1 MSNAPFQYLQSPASS
16 TETKRERSKSE
27 NSEDN
32 PKEEP
37 TESVEE
43 AKQPSKSPEETVK
56 DSTKSEDSKPPH
68 PLLDQVKNLIGTS
81 KAESQMKID
90 PEGKQLQ
97 IDDLIIIP
105 NNISS
110 TPPEG
115 GSALQNLAK
124 IASRY
129 QNQPKD
135 IIEVSAPKKAKVE
148 EPVKPSPMPP
158 STSASMAPSAASL
171 AALAA
176 MNPMTMTPAQ
186 QQSLFAM
193 LQHPSLFGMPNKTPS
208 TPSKGG
214 QGGTSSAASAA
225 SLYSPFF
232 GDPSKLGP
240 EALKLLQMFDSS
252 LKAAVGGSSQGS
264 SASGVPSSKSGSS
277 PKPRN
282 ASGSSTNT
290 SSSPSTS
297 SSAKDARSKVTRLP
311 MDAKRPPALQ
321 GHSPCAFAQTSN
333 IYTNPFVD
341 LNKAKESSSANSD
354 GALDLTRNAAAPA
367 RQLAPPVPPLMGGGG
382 GGINLRKESSLKAN
396 PMLDLTPRRNEVKVS
411 PFSAEALL
419 SKSSSS
425 SSAAPGHTGSS
436 SSRPPSHHSH
446 HQKVDLGNRMTPS
459 SREPS
464 EKSSKSPW
472 HTPVNTQA
480 RPTQPTKPAIPVSP
494 VVREDKSKP
503 DMSFQAALLGLGGV
517 APPSATS
524 GGGGSAAAAAAAAAA
539 AGLPLPPTSYGS
551 LSAAT
556 NPYLAMAQAAQGLPK
571 TSTAAA
577 QAAAA
582 AAATPSFPASHMMDP
597 TSAYYAALYS
607 QSLYAGMSP
616 YAGMRLPGLPPTPS
630 APPAPPAAPPAG
642 TMPPGMDL
650 LTLHAMMSRGQTP
663 SSANPFAG
671 YPPGLLGFPG
681 FPGQPHSSGRKD
693 P

>member
-1 MSNAPFQYLQSPASS
+1 
-16 TETKRERSKSE
+16 
-27 NSEDN
+27 
-32 PKEEP
+32 
-37 TESVEE
+37 
-43 AKQPSKSPEETVK
+43 
-56 DSTKSEDSKPPH
+56 
-68 PLLDQVKNLIGTS
+68 
-81 KAESQMKID
+81 MKID

-148 EPVKPSPMPP
+148 EPVKPTPMPP

-193 LQHPSLFGMPNKTPS
+193 LQHPSLFGMPKTSTPS
-208 TPSKGG
+208 TTPTKGPPAAG
-214 QGGTSSAASAA
+214 PTASSASAAA

-252 LKAAVGGSSQGS
+252 LKAAVGNQGSSS
-264 SASGVPSSKSGSS
+264 SASGVPSTKTGSS

-354 GALDLTRNAAAPA
+354 GALDLTRNA
-367 RQLAPPVPPLMGGGG
+367 RQLAPSVPPMMGGGG
-382 GGINLRKESSLKAN
+382 GGINLRKESTLKAN
-396 PMLDLTPRRNEVKVS
+396 PMLDLPPRRNEVKVS

-425 SSAAPGHTGSS
+425 SSAAPGS

-446 HQKVDLGNRMTPS
+446 HHPKVDLSSRMTPS
-459 SREPS
+459 SRDNS
-464 EKSSKSPW
+464 ERTSKSPW
-472 HTPVNTQA
+472 HTPVSTQA
-480 RPTQPTKPAIPVSP
+480 RPIQPTKPAIPVSP

-517 APPSATS
+517 VPPTSSA
-524 GGGGSAAAAAAAAAA
+524 GGVSAANAALAAA
-539 AGLPLPPTSYGS
+539 AGMPLPPTSYGS
-551 LSAAT
+551 LSAAA

-571 TSTAAA
+571 TSS
-577 QAAAA
+577 AAAA
-582 AAATPSFPASHMMDP
+582 AMQAAATPSFPAASHMMDP

-616 YAGMRLPGLPPTPS
+616 YAGMRLPGLQHS

-642 TMPPGMDL
+642 SMPPGMDL
-650 LTLHAMMSRGQTP
+650 LTLHAMMSRGQQQ

-671 YPPGLLGFPG
+671 YPHGLLGFPG
-681 FPGQPHSSGRKD
+681 FPGGQPHSSGRKD

>member
-1 MSNAPFQYLQSPASS
+1 
-16 TETKRERSKSE
+16 
-27 NSEDN
+27 
-32 PKEEP
+32 
-37 TESVEE
+37 
-43 AKQPSKSPEETVK
+43 
-56 DSTKSEDSKPPH
+56 
-68 PLLDQVKNLIGTS
+68 
-81 KAESQMKID
+81 MKID

-214 QGGTSSAASAA
+214 QGSSAASAA

-333 IYTNPFVD
+333 IYRDPYAD
-341 LNKAKESSSANSD
+341 LTKAKELTTSSNTNPAASGSASD
-354 GALDLTRNAAAPA
+354 GALDLTSHSVSRPSS
-367 RQLAPPVPPLMGGGG
+367 RLPPPHLPAPPSLSGGGNSSHAQ
-382 GGINLRKESSLKAN
+382 GINLKRDSALKATPPISN
-396 PMLDLTPRRNEVKVS
+396 HHPGMMDLSSTRKTEPVKVS
-411 PFSAEALL
+411 PFSTEALL
-419 SKSSSS
+419 SKSSVLPS
-425 SSAAPGHTGSS
+425 P
-436 SSRPPSHHSH
+436 RPPSRQPQNFMLPAS
-446 HQKVDLGNRMTPS
+446 KKTEEAARAPTPTAQRGPTPTGRGPTPTPAPKASPAASNNYARQPMFSPQTSTGSGS
-459 SREPS
+459 SD
-464 EKSSKSPW
+464 KSRASPW
-472 HTPVNTQA
+472 HTPVNSASVKPVNTSA
-480 RPTQPTKPAIPVSP
+480 TSAASKPAIPVSP
-494 VVREDKSKP
+494 VVREDKNKSAA
-503 DMSFQAALLGLGGV
+503 DLSFQV
-517 APPSATS
+517 WQKNS
-524 GGGGSAAAAAAAAAA
+524 
-539 AGLPLPPTSYGS
+539 S
-551 LSAAT
+551 LSRI
-556 NPYLAMAQAAQGLPK
+556 GLELK
-571 TSTAAA
+571 KNQICADTKV
-577 QAAAA
+577 
-582 AAATPSFPASHMMDP
+582 H
-597 TSAYYAALYS
+597 
-607 QSLYAGMSP
+607 
-616 YAGMRLPGLPPTPS
+616 
-630 APPAPPAAPPAG
+630 
-642 TMPPGMDL
+642 
-650 LTLHAMMSRGQTP
+650 
-663 SSANPFAG
+663 
-671 YPPGLLGFPG
+671 
-681 FPGQPHSSGRKD
+681 
-693 P
+693 

>member
-1 MSNAPFQYLQSPASS
+1 MPPPPK
-16 TETKRERSKSE
+16 TPPEVIKE
-27 NSEDN
+27 NQN
-32 PKEEP
+32 
-37 TESVEE
+37 SV
-43 AKQPSKSPEETVK
+43 S
-56 DSTKSEDSKPPH
+56 KSEDSKLN

-81 KAESQMKID
+81 KPESQMKID

-148 EPVKPSPMPP
+148 EQPVKPTPMPP
-158 STSASMAPSAASL
+158 SSSASSMVAPSAASL

-193 LQHPSLFGMPNKTPS
+193 LQHPSLFGMPNKS
-208 TPSKGG
+208 TPSSTPTKGP
-214 QGGTSSAASAA
+214 QAASSASAAA

-252 LKAAVGGSSQGS
+252 LKAAVGNQGS
-264 SASGVPSSKSGSS
+264 GSASGVPSTKTGSS

-354 GALDLTRNAAAPA
+354 GALDLTRNA
-367 RQLAPPVPPLMGGGG
+367 RQLAPSVPPMIGGGG
-382 GGINLRKESSLKAN
+382 GGINLRKESTLKAN
-396 PMLDLTPRRNEVKVS
+396 PMMDMVQAPRRNEVKVS

-425 SSAAPGHTGSS
+425 SSAAPGSS
-436 SSRPPSHHSH
+436 SSRPPSSHHSSH
-446 HQKVDLGNRMTPS
+446 HHPKVDLSSRMTPS
-459 SREPS
+459 SRENS
-464 EKSSKSPW
+464 ERSSKSPW
-472 HTPVNTQA
+472 HTPVSTQA
-480 RPTQPTKPAIPVSP
+480 RPIQPTKPAIPVSP

-517 APPSATS
+517 VPPTSSA
-524 GGGGSAAAAAAAAAA
+524 GGVSAANAALAAA
-539 AGLPLPPTSYGS
+539 AGMPLPPTSYGS
-551 LSAAT
+551 LSAAA

-571 TSTAAA
+571 TSS
-577 QAAAA
+577 AAAA
-582 AAATPSFPASHMMDP
+582 AMQAAATPSFPASHMMDP

-607 QSLYAGMSP
+607 QSLYAGMASP
-616 YAGMRLPGLPPTPS
+616 YAGMRLPGMS
-630 APPAPPAAPPAG
+630 APPAPPPAAPPAG
-642 TMPPGMDL
+642 SMPPGMDL

-681 FPGQPHSSGRKD
+681 FPGGQPHSSGRKD